1 MKKKEILQ
9 TQRLQ
14 LQRQLSCC
22 VKEEEDGTAP
32 VVLEVVFDDSVLVA
46 ISN

>member
-9 TQRLQ
+9 TQWVQ

-22 VKEEEDGTAP
+22 IKEEDDDTVL
-32 VVLEVVFDDSVLVA
+32 VVLDVVIDDSVLVA